1 MTNPTI
7 EHLRD
12 HLEAASTHA
21 IDDTTRQH
29 LDEAVDIVDEL
40 PPTPLVD
47 CPVCGVVG
55 LPERIAVHDCD
66 SSKLH

>member
-1 MTNPTI
+1 MTQTTI
-7 EHLRD
+7 EELRNHLVAATTNTID
-12 HLEAASTHA
+12 PQAQAHIEA
-21 IDDTTRQH
+21 
-29 LDEAVDIVDEL
+29 AVDILDEL

-66 SSKLH
+66 SS